1 MRDSVSR
8 SKRMNA
14 GDVMTQ
20 STVTVD
26 PEASIMHAIHLML
39 KRRISGLP
47 VVDSTG
53 ALVGIVTEGD
63 LLRRAE
69 LGTQKR
75 RPRWIEFLIGPARL
89 ASEYVS
95 ACGRKVNEVMTTP
108 VHTITEDA
116 PLTEVVEIME
126 ARQVKRLP
134 VVRDGQLVGIV
145 SRANLLRALVSI
157 ARDNKPVDTT
167 DVAIR
172 QHVLA
177 ELGKQSWA
185 PVALVDVIVKDGVV
199 HLWGTLSEESQRQG
213 VQVIAENT
221 PGVKCVK
228 DHLIWVEPMSG
239 VVVPSIEDFKAIGR
253 VS

>member
-1 MRDSVSR
+1 
-8 SKRMNA
+8 MNA

-26 PEASIMHAIHLML
+26 PEASIEHAIHLML

-47 VVDSTG
+47 VVDNTG

-75 RPRWIEFLIGPARL
+75 RPRWIEFLIGPGRL

-95 ACGRKVNEVMTTP
+95 ACGRKVHEVMTTP
-108 VHTITEDA
+108 VHTVTENV
-116 PLTEVVEIME
+116 PLPEVVEMME

-134 VVRDGQLVGIV
+134 VVRDGQVVGIV

-157 ARDNKPVDTT
+157 ARDSEPVGMT
-167 DVAIR
+167 DFLIR
-172 QHVLA
+172 QHVLS

-185 PVALVDVIVKDGVV
+185 PVALVDVIVKNGIV
-199 HLWGTLSEESQRQG
+199 HLWGTLTDERQRQG
-213 VQVIAENT
+213 IRVIAENT
-221 PGVKCVK
+221 PGVKQVE
-228 DHLIWVEPMSG
+228 DHLVWIEPMSG
-239 VVVPSIEDFKAIGR
+239 IAVPSIDDFKAVGQL
-253 VS
+253 S